1 MLIVTSLQGQT
12 EALTDYKE
20 LTRKQRVNG
29 ERSLSFVL
37 FKTERNAHAFDL
49 VKEESIIEYDDHKY
63 RIKQL
68 EELAVGAVP
77 MKRVRA
83 DHVFFDVIDVYQYG
97 TISGTKTISEA
108 LSFALNGTGWTFVVV
123 GSFSTVQFE
132 NFGDDNAAALFQKI
146 LESYGAEFDIVGN
159 EVRIYNQIGANTDF
173 QFRYR
178 HNIKTLEKIVKT
190 DNLSTYI
197 KGYGKRND
205 DGTYATTA
213 EYTSPMASIFGIRH
227 AKPIYDERF
236 TNSNSL
242 LEYIKTQIQ
251 DTPEISI
258 TIDFVDLAKAGYPL
272 PRPRLGDTVY
282 LIYEPLGID
291 ITTRIMEITD
301 YPESDRSPEVTLA
314 NFKESFTD
322 VSIRYTK
329 SQIEKIYNEQTGRI
343 RYTALDEA
351 VRQATEALQ
360 SAQTE
365 LKFENGIIAI
375 DKNDPNNIV
384 LFNSAGIGIS
394 DDGGQT
400 FKTAMTGSGI
410 VADVITSGALNTN
423 NIVVGNNKIRMDNNG
438 LYVYKNG
445 IMGASLVEGNLT
457 FFDQTNGQ
465 KIGMF
470 AATVWS
476 DGVTK
481 GISMNMEHD
490 RYISFGHYLNPTVG
504 YTPMLILNPGTAMDG
519 VPQGIVAN
527 LPFRA
532 NADMWLGTNALRF
545 GLTNTHNHSA
555 LWHDA
560 NNNLAIASY
569 TGIRLAYLTSGGVAN
584 DRLTVDANSVDVWQD
599 LDLHGWKLLR
609 VAEAD
614 FMSTARIAHDNDA
627 VYIQHNGEVRAT
639 QYKSATYVPVRA
651 SSFPTGSLAEFK
663 EEIRPWEESALEK
676 IRQATIYEYYLKS
689 ELERGIYRK
698 RQGLVVGEGYNT
710 PAGVIDGDGVEQY
723 LMNSWSWKAIQE
735 LDSEQQSLKDRIA
748 WLELENQYL
757 KQKVSQLETRIAELE
772 TKIV

>member
-1 MLIVTSLQGQT
+1 MLVVTDLQGQS
-12 EALTDYKE
+12 EFLTDYKE
-20 LTRKQRVNG
+20 LSRKQRVNG
-29 ERSLSFVL
+29 ERSLSFL
-37 FKTERNAHAFDL
+37 LLKTERNAHAFDL
-49 VKEESIIEYDDHKY
+49 VQEESVVEYDGHKY

-68 EELAVGAVP
+68 EERTIGNTPV
-77 MKRVRA
+77 KQVRA
-83 DHVFFDVIDVYQYG
+83 DHVFFDIIDVYQYN

-146 LESYGAEFDIVGN
+146 LESYGAEFDIIGN
-159 EVRIYNQIGANTDF
+159 EVRIYNQIGANSDF

-205 DGTYATTA
+205 DGTYVATA
-213 EYTSPMASIFGIRH
+213 EYTSPMAAIFGIRH
-227 AKPIYDERF
+227 AKPVYDERF
-236 TNSNSL
+236 TNNESL
-242 LEYIKTQIQ
+242 LEYIKSKLQ

-282 LIYEPLGID
+282 LIYEPLNID
-291 ITTRIMEITD
+291 ITTRILEITD
-301 YPESDRSPEVTLA
+301 YPESNRSPEVTLA
-314 NFKESFTD
+314 NFKESFAD
-322 VSIRYTK
+322 VSMRYTK

-343 RYTALDEA
+343 RYTVLDEA
-351 VRQATEALQ
+351 VKQATEALQ

-365 LKFENGIIAI
+365 LKFDNGIIAI
-375 DKNDPNNIV
+375 DKNDSNNIV

-400 FKTAMTGSGI
+400 FKTAMTGRGI

-423 NIVVGNNKIRMDNNG
+423 NVVVGNNKIRMDNNG
-438 LYVYKNG
+438 IYVYKNN

-527 LPFRA
+527 LPLRA

-545 GLTNTHNHSA
+545 GLNNTHNHSA

-569 TGIRLAYLTSGGVAN
+569 TGIRLAYLTSGGVVN
-584 DRLTVDANSVDVWQD
+584 NRLTVDENSVDVWQD
-599 LDLHGWKLLR
+599 LDLHGWRLLR
-609 VAEAD
+609 VDEAD

-627 VYIQHNGEVRAT
+627 IYIQHDSEVRAT

-651 SSFPTGSLAEFK
+651 ASFPSASLAEYK
-663 EEIRPWEESALEK
+663 QDIHEWQESALEK
-676 IRQATIYEYYLKS
+676 IRSATIYEYRLKS
-689 ELERGIYRK
+689 EVEAGKNRW
-698 RQGLVVGEGYNT
+698 RQGLVIGDGFST
-710 PAGVIDGDGVEQY
+710 PEGVIDGDGVEQY
-723 LMNSWSWKAIQE
+723 LMNAWSWKAIQE
-735 LDSEQQSLKDRIA
+735 LADEIDR
-748 WLELENQYL
+748 L
-757 KQKVSQLETRIAELE
+757 KQEIENLKSGEAKQLREAE
-772 TKIV
+772 

>member
-1 MLIVTSLQGQT
+1 MLIVTNLSGET
-12 EALTDYKE
+12 EALTDYKSLE
-20 LTRKQRVNG
+20 RKQRVNG
-29 ERSLSFVL
+29 ERSLSFFVL
-37 FKTERNAHAFDL
+37 KTERNAHAFDL
-49 VKEESIIEYDDHKY
+49 VQEESIIEYDGHKY

-68 EELAVGAVP
+68 EELAVGTVP
-77 MKRVRA
+77 MKRVKA
-83 DHVFFDVIDVYQYG
+83 DHVFFDIIDVYQYG

-108 LSFALNGTGWTFVVV
+108 LSFALNGTGYIFVVV
-123 GSFSTVQFE
+123 DAFDPVPLE
-132 NFGDDNAAALFQKI
+132 NFGDDNALALFQKV
-146 LESYGAEFDIVGN
+146 LELYQAEFDLVGN
-159 EVRIYNQIGANTDF
+159 EVRLYKQIGADTDF
-173 QFRYR
+173 QFRYK
-178 HNIKTLEKIVKT
+178 HNVKTIAKTIKT

-197 KGYGKRND
+197 KGFGKQND
-205 DGTYATTA
+205 DGTYAATA
-213 EYTSPMASIFGIRH
+213 EYTSPMADIYGIRH

-282 LIYEPLGID
+282 LIYEPLNID
-291 ITTRIMEITD
+291 ITTRILEITD
-301 YPESDRSPEVTLA
+301 YPESNKSPEVTLA
-314 NFKESFTD
+314 NFKESFAD

-351 VRQATEALQ
+351 VKQATEALQ

-400 FKTAMTGSGI
+400 FKTAMTGRGI

-438 LYVYKNG
+438 LYVYKNN

-457 FFDQTNGQ
+457 FFDQTNAQ

-504 YTPMLILNPGTAMDG
+504 YTPMLVLNPGTAMDG

-532 NADMWLGTNALRF
+532 NADMWLGPNALRF

-555 LWHDA
+555 LWHDT

-584 DRLTVDANSVDVWQD
+584 DRLTVDENSVDVWQD

-609 VAEAD
+609 VDEAD

-627 VYIQHNGEVRAT
+627 IYIQHNGEVRAT

-651 SSFPTGSLAEFK
+651 SSFPTGSLAEYK
-663 EEIRPWEESALEK
+663 QDIHVWEESALEK
-676 IRQATIYEYYLKS
+676 IRSATIYEYRLKS
-689 ELERGIYRK
+689 EVEAGKDRW
-698 RQGLVVGEGYNT
+698 RQGLVIGEGYNT
-710 PAGVIDGDGVEQY
+710 PEGVIDGDGVEQY

-735 LDSEQQSLKDRIA
+735 LDSEQQSLKNRIA
-748 WLELENQYL
+748 RLEEENDYLRKKIASLEA
-757 KQKVSQLETRIAELE
+757 KISGSTAE
-772 TKIV
+772 